1 MIRYI
6 LRRIIQMIPTL
17 IGISIVTFLL
27 VHLAPGSPVTT
38 GYGITVSG
46 GNVEDQARLYAKR
59 YFLHL
64 PLFLNLEIH
73 DVENH
78 TEELLTAAQDPA
90 RRPFARRQIS
100 ALGGAG
106 IPYVVPRL
114 GDLEPEAR
122 EAVLDGL
129 DSVALRIGLE
139 DEMREKET
147 REEFWVDYWDYYK
160 MDYRPARARRLVL
173 RFVRERNELAGRELK
188 RLDTYCL
195 PAVFEVLADEGI
207 TRRTVPLLD
216 LLRRTTGIER
226 VGGVGE
232 SEEANRQS
240 LKDWQQWWWH
250 HEDEY
255 AACDTLC
262 RVTGSVTKTQYA
274 KWLKRLVTFDF
285 GESTRDGRLVADKLK
300 ERLPVT
306 LLLSL
311 LALFF
316 AYVVSIPVGT
326 YSALYPGS
334 FSDRVVTFVLFV
346 LYSLP
351 SFWVA
356 IMLIRLLCGVG
367 QLDLFPLRGLTS
379 PGAEDW
385 SLPMQGLDVLH
396 HLVLPVFCLS
406 YVSFAT
412 LSRYQRSGMME
423 TVRQDYIRTARAKGL
438 KERAVIVGHA
448 LRNSLIPIL
457 TLLGLQIPYLIGGS
471 VIVERVF
478 AIEGMGLETF
488 EAIRG
493 RDYNWI
499 LAVSFLTALLTL
511 FGILL
516 SDILYA
522 IVDPRI
528 TYERRRR

>member
-1 MIRYI
+1 MLRYI

-17 IGISIVTFLL
+17 IGISVVTFLL

-38 GYGITVSG
+38 GYGATVSG
-46 GNVEDQARLYAKR
+46 GNVEDEAQLYAKR

-64 PLFLNLEIH
+64 PLFLNTEIA
-73 DVENH
+73 DVETH
-78 TEELLTAAQDPA
+78 VDGLLLAADDPK
-90 RRPFARRQIS
+90 RRPFVRRQIA
-100 ALGGAG
+100 ALGGAA

-114 GDLEPEAR
+114 VDLDPEAVQT
-122 EAVLDGL
+122 VLDGL
-129 DSVALRIGLE
+129 DPVAKRIGV
-139 DEMREKET
+139 DEEMKEKGD
-147 REEFWVDYWDYYK
+147 REEFWHDYWDYYK
-160 MDYRPARARRLVL
+160 MDYRQARSRRLVL
-173 RFVRERNELAGRELK
+173 RFVEEQNELAGRELR

-195 PAVFEVLADEGI
+195 PAIFEVLGDEGL
-207 TRRTVPLLD
+207 TRNTIPLLD
-216 LLRRTTGIER
+216 MLRRITGIER
-226 VGGVGE
+226 AGGVGA
-232 SEEANRQS
+232 SEAVNKRS
-240 LKDWQQWWWH
+240 LKDWRDWWWH
-250 HEDEY
+250 HQDEY
-255 AACDTLC
+255 AACDSLC

-274 KWLKRLVTFDF
+274 KWLKRLATFDF
-285 GESTRDGRLVADKLK
+285 GESTRDGRPVSEKLK

-311 LALFF
+311 LALLL

-326 YSALYPGS
+326 YSALHPGTV
-334 FSDRVVTFVLFV
+334 SDRLVTFALFV

-356 IMLIRLLCGVG
+356 IMLIRGLCGVG
-367 QLDLFPLRGLTS
+367 WLDLFPMRGLTS
-379 PGAEDW
+379 PGSEQW
-385 SLPMQGLDVLH
+385 SLPAQGLDMMH
-396 HLVLPVFCLS
+396 HLVLPVFCLA

-438 KERAVIVGHA
+438 RERAVIFRHA

-522 IVDPRI
+522 LVDPRI
-528 TYERRRR
+528 TYERRRH